1 MKRTH
6 LVSLLVV
13 VLVLGV
19 GCSKKADDAKVTAE
33 IQSKFSQDSTLG
45 AKQLSVEA
53 DNGVVTLS
61 GSVDNDAQRQTA
73 GQQAATVNGVKTVI
87 NNLQVATAAP
97 PSDAMMAA
105 APSQDPSQQ
114 PAPTDAMTSAAP
126 APAPAEKP
134 SPGPSKKSSKPSKPH
149 SAGSQNSGSDSSN
162 QMASNTAPPATAAPA
177 PVR

>member
-13 VLVLGV
+13 ALLLAV

-53 DNGVVTLS
+53 DNGVVTIS
-61 GSVDNDAQRQTA
+61 GTVDNDAQRQTA

-97 PSDAMMAA
+97 PSDAMA
-105 APSQDPSQQ
+105 
-114 PAPTDAMTSAAP
+114 
-126 APAPAEKP
+126 KP
-134 SPGPSKKSSKPSKPH
+134 L
-149 SAGSQNSGSDSSN
+149 
-162 QMASNTAPPATAAPA
+162 
-177 PVR
+177 